1 MFIILF
7 IVNTYSTSFVL
18 FNRKSSDDV
27 TEYDTK
33 EDNAGVINED
43 EADDGTYVSVVKC
56 LN

>member
-1 MFIILF
+1 M
-7 IVNTYSTSFVL
+7 NTYSTSFVL

-33 EDNAGVINED
+33 EDNADVVNED

>member
-1 MFIILF
+1 MFITLF
-7 IVNTYSTSFVL
+7 IMNTYSTSFVL

-33 EDNAGVINED
+33 EDDADVVNEH